1 MTFKNHLPCIS
12 FHKKLVTRGYRDRMT
27 SSETTEMSCPRCG
40 HLQTVEFYRSVNVT
54 INPELRGELFGH
66 GLNIACCERCGST
79 GFLPVP
85 MFYHDMAL
93 RFLILLDSTNALG
106 DDTTHIFEVFM
117 GKGIVPPAFASMI
130 GDLHQQYRTRIV
142 STYDRMLEKILVF
155 EAGLD
160 DRIIELLS
168 YFIGLSYQEDQGDGS
183 FEVFFE
189 DLAVMEDEREVLR
202 FRLLP
207 DDKGSRL
214 ILVPRETVYRE
225 ACEKFAP
232 LCDDLDRESL
242 THRID
247 HEYATRLLMGRDV

>member
-1 MTFKNHLPCIS
+1 
-12 FHKKLVTRGYRDRMT
+12 
-27 SSETTEMSCPRCG
+27 MSCPRCG

-66 GLNIACCERCGST
+66 GLNIATCERCGST

-93 RFLILLDSTNALG
+93 RFLILLDSTDALG
-106 DDTTHIFEVFM
+106 DDTAHIFEVFM
-117 GKGIVPPAFASMI
+117 GKGIVPPAYASMI
-130 GDLHQQYRTRIV
+130 EGAHHQYRTRIV

-168 YFIGLSYQEDQGDGS
+168 YFIELRHREEKREGP

-189 DLAVMEDEREVLR
+189 DLAVTDDEREVLR
-202 FRLLP
+202 FRLFSGNH
-207 DDKGSRL
+207 GSQIVL
-214 ILVPRETVYRE
+214 IPRETVYCE

-232 LCDDLDRESL
+232 ICDDLDRESP